1 MDSLEK
7 IEMIQKIM
15 DAGRAGDLLLLLEG
29 ESPYSESANAGFTFD
44 RHLSSLC
51 VIATYHL
58 RFVSEFGN
66 RTDTVKKDGKWL
78 SPFPE
83 KFAEWVSS
91 GAPGITAS
99 ELESYLQAYPL
110 E

>member
-7 IEMIQKIM
+7 MEMIQRIL
-15 DAGRAGDLLLLLEG
+15 DAGRANDLLLLLEG
-29 ESPYSESANAGFTFD
+29 ESPHSESTISGFPLD

-58 RFVSEFGN
+58 RFVAEFGN
-66 RTDTVKKDGKWL
+66 RIDTVKKDGKWL

-91 GAPGITAS
+91 GAPGITTN
-99 ELESYLQAYPL
+99 ELESYLKAHPL